1 MRADMYKVIVERPRR
16 GGGMRGEDS
25 APIDLDDS
33 PRQEGLRRRHRRHK
47 WLNENLAPLR
57 RYLAS
62 QVGRPWDKVFSDICA
77 GIDRRNTVQRHI
89 HQHLEDFVA
98 IRVYDVDGVFQI
110 DGRWR
115 GRVPLADHWAPKF
128 YVHPR
133 HGLLCVNEDRIQTRR
148 DYARKRKASLR
159 AAREDRCVNRRI
171 LDASTQLHRI
181 DGVWYRV
188 ELSAITNEA
197 MLDRKTDALRKLP
210 LDRCPRNIAMK
221 GVASSLDL
229 FGSPDVYASRKRQLK
244 ARELRQYGLVNG
256 EA

>member
-89 HQHLEDFVA
+89 HQHLGDFVA

-115 GRVPLADHWAPKF
+115 GRVPLADHWAPEF
-128 YVHPR
+128 YVHPH
-133 HGLLCVNEDRIQTRR
+133 HGLLCVNEGRIQARR
-148 DYARKRKASLR
+148 DYALKRKASLR
-159 AAREDRCVNRRI
+159 AAREDRCVNRRM
-171 LDASTQLHRI
+171 LDANTQLHRI

-197 MLDRKTDALRKLP
+197 MLDRCTDALRKLP
-210 LDRCPRNIAMK
+210 LERCPREIAMK
-221 GVASSLDL
+221 GVASSRDL
-229 FGSPDVYASRKRQLK
+229 FGAPNVYARSKRQLN
-244 ARELRQYGLVNG
+244 ARELRQYDLSNSN
-256 EA
+256 A

>member
-16 GGGMRGEDS
+16 SGGMRGEDS

-33 PRQEGLRRRHRRHK
+33 PRQEGLRRRHRCRK
-47 WLNENLAPLR
+47 DLNENLAPLR

-98 IRVYDVDGVFQI
+98 IRVYDVGGELQI

-115 GRVPLADHWAPKF
+115 GHVPLANCWTPEF

-133 HGLLCVNEDRIQTRR
+133 HGLLCVNEGRIRARR
-148 DYARKRKASLR
+148 DYDRERHAHLR
-159 AAREDRCVNRRI
+159 ATREGAREDRRI
-171 LDASTQLHRI
+171 LGENTQLHRI
-181 DGVWYRV
+181 AGVWYRV

-197 MLDRKTDALRKLP
+197 MLELRIDALRKLP
-210 LDRCPRNIAMK
+210 VDRCPRQYATK
-221 GVASSLDL
+221 GIASSDDL
-229 FGSPDVYASRKRQLK
+229 FGNPNVYARSKRQLSSH
-244 ARELRQYGLVNG
+244 ELRQHGLFNDD
-256 EA
+256 A